1 MPPLGAALGLFSRAP
16 HDFRGEIMATISAPT
31 GAIPPTARAHIQLVT
46 DALILLDYAI
56 EAGVKS
62 ADGQTISQD
71 VVAKIETTAGKLGLG
86 DAKPDSK
93 ADAAA
98 AKTLSADDWAA
109 FDFAYYDLAT
119 FVSPVTAETLRNTG
133 GEGGPWTWYKFICG
147 NSPALRFRVLWA
159 FTLVFA
165 IFVVYSQWRLQIWA
179 FADTDPHTHLKART
193 LLELMTPWA
202 YGGLGSCI
210 YLLRS
215 AHSYIWQRTF
225 DIRRKPEYL
234 NRILLGTM
242 AGGAIILF
250 VNNIAGD
257 DGTAI
262 QLSSAA
268 LGFLSGYSTD
278 FLFNTIERIISAILP
293 KVGIDTMQQQ
303 PQAPTKPV
311 DINDL
316 AKRMEAA
323 TGAEKDVYRA
333 AIAKLLGVK
342 G

>member
-1 MPPLGAALGLFSRAP
+1 
-16 HDFRGEIMATISAPT
+16 MATVAAPT
-31 GAIPPTARAHIQLVT
+31 GAIPPTTRAHTQLVV
-46 DALILLDYAI
+46 DALILLDFAH
-56 EAGVKS
+56 
-62 ADGQTISQD
+62 D
-71 VVAKIETTAGKLGLG
+71 VVATIEATAGKLGLT
-86 DAKPDSK
+86 DIK
-93 ADAAA
+93 AAPVAVAPSATTPATAPAAA
-98 AKTLSADDWAA
+98 PAPATTPDGKALTAEEWAA
-109 FDFAYYDLAT
+109 FDFAYYDLAKAL
-119 FVSPVTAETLRNTG
+119 SPVTAETLRNTA
-133 GEGGPWTWYKFICG
+133 GETGTWTLYKFLCG
-147 NSPALRFRVLWA
+147 NSPAVRFTRVLWV
-159 FTLVFA
+159 FTLGFA
-165 IFVVYSQWRLQIWA
+165 AFVIVSQGLLQVWA
-179 FADTDPHTHLKART
+179 FGDTDPKTHIEWRSFFE
-193 LLELMTPWA
+193 LLTPWA

-250 VNNIAGD
+250 VNNIAGE

-278 FLFNTIERIISAILP
+278 FLFNTIERIIAAILP
-293 KVGIDTMQQQ
+293 KGNDDTATQQ
-303 PQAPTKPV
+303 PEAATKPV

-316 AKRMEAA
+316 AKRIETA
-323 TGAEKDVYRA
+323 TGPEKEIYKA
-333 AIAKLLGVK
+333 AIAKLVGIK

>member
-1 MPPLGAALGLFSRAP
+1 
-16 HDFRGEIMATISAPT
+16 MATISAPT
-31 GAIPPTARAHIQLVT
+31 GAIPPTARAHTQLVI
-46 DALILLDYAI
+46 DAQILLDYAI

-71 VVAKIETTAGKLGLG
+71 VVAKIETTACKLGLG
-86 DAKPDSK
+86 DAKH
-93 ADAAA
+93 DAAT
-98 AKTLSADDWAA
+98 AKAPTADDWAA

-119 FVSPVTAETLRNTG
+119 FISPVTAETLRNTA

-147 NSPALRFRVLWA
+147 NSPALRFTRVLWA

-165 IFVVYSQWRLQIWA
+165 IFVVYSQWRLQVWA
-179 FADTDPHTHLKART
+179 AADTDPNTHLKSRT

-257 DGTAI
+257 DGTVI

-268 LGFLSGYSTD
+268 LGFLAGYSTD
-278 FLFNTIERIISAILP
+278 FLFNTIERIIAAILP

-303 PQAPTKPV
+303 PAPATMPV